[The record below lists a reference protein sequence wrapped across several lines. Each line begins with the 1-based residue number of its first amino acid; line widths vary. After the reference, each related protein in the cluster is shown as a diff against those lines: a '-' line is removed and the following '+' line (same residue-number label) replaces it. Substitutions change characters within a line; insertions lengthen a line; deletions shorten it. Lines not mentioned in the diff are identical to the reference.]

1 MVDRHGRL
9 LQRNDVV
16 FTDNQDEIN
25 RSVSRIQSRIEFN
38 PAEDAYSL
46 FDDNSAQGTSIER
59 DGEIRTVA
67 GSRGVAL
74 KDGDLIFF
82 GKARARFFLL
92 AAPDEGWDTPRDCGL

>member
-1 MVDRHGRL
+1 VVDRHGRL

-46 FDDNSAQGTSIER
+46 FDDDS
-59 DGEIRTVA
+59 
-67 GSRGVAL
+67 
-74 KDGDLIFF
+74 
-82 GKARARFFLL
+82 ARALRLNATAKYAPSP
-92 AAPDEGWDTPRDCGL
+92 AAAASRSKTAT